1 MSPQSLLLSTRNARR
16 RDGSPRRTVSS
27 DRNAK
32 VVRAIS
38 VVVLLIAW
46 EVLGRL
52 SNPVLFAPPSKVAVA
67 VGNMVLDGTL
77 LPAIGTSGLDLIFG
91 FVPAVLV
98 GIPIGL
104 IAGRNRIVREMTSP
118 YFTVLLTLP
127 MIALTPLVL
136 FAFGIGQ
143 EARSAL
149 IFAFCLAQIMVN
161 TAVGA
166 GSVPRERLEMA
177 AAFRIRGVAALR
189 RVIIPSA
196 SPAIFAGLRLGMGQA
211 VIGVIVAEL
220 TVSPVGLGGLLTQF
234 AARYRTD
241 QVLATVVAIG
251 VVSVLIFRLMGLLER
266 RATRWSMDGD

>member
-1 MSPQSLLLSTRNARR
+1 MQGGARPRTGSR
-16 RDGSPRRTVSS
+16 RPEASA
-27 DRNAK
+27 DRSAK
-32 VVRAIS
+32 LVRAGS
-38 VVVLLIAW
+38 VVALLIAW
-46 EVLGRL
+46 EVLGWL
-52 SNPVLFAPPSKVAVA
+52 SNPVLFAPPSKV
-67 VGNMVLDGTL
+67 VLAIGTMIVDGTL

-91 FVPAVLV
+91 FVPAVLI

-118 YFTVLLTLP
+118 YFAVLLTLP

-143 EARSAL
+143 EARAAL

-166 GSVPRERLEMA
+166 AAVPRSRLEMA
-177 AAFRIRGVAALR
+177 SAFRVRGLAALWH
-189 RVIIPSA
+189 VIVPSA

-241 QVLATVVAIG
+241 QVLGTVVVIG
-251 VVSVLIFRLMGLLER
+251 VLSVLLFRLMGLLER
-266 RATRWSMDGD
+266 RMTHWSMVGE